1 MVEDNRRFRSTDE
14 LMNAVFGSVPLSD
27 EQRKLRE
34 AEHAAAQVLPPPPQ
48 EVRPPGWLPPGVMTT
63 NTDVLAFRNSFKMP
77 EEKDIAAGIAK
88 TMAQVVGHARGVKG
102 G

>member
-1 MVEDNRRFRSTDE
+1 MTSDPRRFRSTDE

-27 EQRKLRE
+27 SERKLRE

-48 EVRPPGWLPPGVMTT
+48 EVRPPGWLPRGMVTT
-63 NTDVLAFRNSFKMP
+63 NTDALAFRNGFKMP

-88 TMAQVVGHARGVKG
+88 TMGEVVRHQRKGRGG
-102 G
+102 